1 MIRVRSSR
9 RLHHVVLNFSR
20 LDTACACTAR
30 LVHGGESRN
39 QDWNYSD
46 QQERRSASKAQ
57 LARHTTASSTLK
69 ETLMHARVPIA
80 SEKTRSSPT
89 PPSPP
94 GDPHDTARRSPQRSL
109 FGRKS
114 ESSCSPTVPHVPRAN
129 HAAVTTLLLRAC
141 RQSLPLGGSSPAR
154 TVSMRSLFP
163 LNRIVTWQRA

>member
-46 QQERRSASKAQ
+46 QQRRRSASKAQ
-57 LARHTTASSTLK
+57 PARHTTASSTLK

-80 SEKTRSSPT
+80 PRRLGQARHPHPTRGSSRHRQEIPT
-89 PPSPP
+89 TLPLR
-94 GDPHDTARRSPQRSL
+94 AYVRVI
-109 FGRKS
+109 
-114 ESSCSPTVPHVPRAN
+114 SCFPTVPHVPRAN

-163 LNRIVTWQRA
+163 LNRIVI